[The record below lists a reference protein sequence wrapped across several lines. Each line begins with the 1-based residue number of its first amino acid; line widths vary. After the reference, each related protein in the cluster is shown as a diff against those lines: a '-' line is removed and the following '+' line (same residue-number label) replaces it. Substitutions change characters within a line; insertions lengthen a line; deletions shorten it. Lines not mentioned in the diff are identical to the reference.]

1 MTTLPTQPER
11 LHDGNIR
18 RNVTLWL
25 IPAGMAA
32 LTVLLV
38 PFLKGGIA
46 LSYVALPLCVIL
58 AIVSAVILGRNYAVR
73 AARGGRPPRFAI
85 LSIAMFLFM
94 ISSMQLLIFI
104 VMGWMMFMVLGT
116 RFLPIK

>member
-1 MTTLPTQPER
+1 MTTVQTQPVR
-11 LHDGNIR
+11 LHDGNTR

-25 IPAGMAA
+25 MPAGAA
-32 LTVLLV
+32 TLTVLLV
-38 PFLKGGIA
+38 PYLKGGIA
-46 LSYVALPLCVIL
+46 LSAVALPLCVIL
-58 AIVSAVILGRNYAVR
+58 GIVSAVILGRNYAAR

-85 LSIAMFLFM
+85 LSIALFLFM

-104 VMGWMMFMVLGT
+104 VMGWMMFMALGT